1 MIDWISFNSLNGRM
15 YKHRIV
21 IRNGTRKDKPFFI
34 RLYNP
39 TEIRKLLQNAGLELY
54 RILGSWDSQP
64 ISTESR
70 RMVIIARKPNIYGV
84 I

>member
-15 YKHRIV
+15 YNHRIV

-54 RILGSWDSQP
+54 RILGIWDSQP